1 MTRPDVLIIGGG
13 LAGCAAAYNLSR
25 GGAAV
30 LLVDMG
36 QVNGQASGQNAGSLH
51 FQLEHR
57 LIEHADQAEQF
68 AQIIPLNLLAIQ
80 EWARLETELDAPMDV
95 ALHGGLM
102 LAETEA
108 DLALLKK
115 KYALEKQWGLPTE
128 LLTAAEVREIAPYL
142 SDKVIAAGYCAE
154 EGHGNPRLVTPAFA
168 RAALR
173 QGAEI
178 RTATKVLEIRR
189 ASGRW
194 SVTLEDAQ
202 GRETVTADV
211 ILNAAGAWAA
221 DVARMVNLHLPVFPV
236 ALAMNVTEAG
246 PPLVHHL
253 IQHAGRRLSMKQV
266 SDGHILIGGGWSS
279 RFQRQG
285 DQLQKNRRPVLIDR
299 NVAENLKIACDVVP
313 ALGARNLLR
322 SWTGVVGITADQLP
336 ILGETPEVPGFFVAT
351 GGSGFTLGP
360 VYGRLMSE
368 LILTG
373 KPSHQIDLYSPRR
386 FRHIN
391 MFMG

>member
-1 MTRPDVLIIGGG
+1 MTQADVLIIGGG
-13 LAGCAAAYNLSR
+13 LAGCAAAYYLAR

-30 LLVDMG
+30 LLVEMG

-68 AQIIPLNLLAIQ
+68 AQVIPLNLLAIE
-80 EWARLETELDAPMDV
+80 EWSRLEEELDAFMDV
-95 ALHGGLM
+95 TLHGGLM

-108 DLALLKK
+108 DLALLRK

-128 LLTAAEVREIAPYL
+128 LLTAEEVRAIAPYL
-142 SDKVIAAGYCAE
+142 SDKVIAAGYCPR

-168 RAALR
+168 R
-173 QGAEI
+173 GAQRHGAKI
-178 RTATKVLEIRR
+178 RTGTKVADIRR
-189 ASGRW
+189 VNGRW
-194 SVTLEDAQ
+194 SVALEGAE
-202 GRETVTADV
+202 GREMATADV

-279 RFQRQG
+279 RFRRAG
-285 DQLQKNRRPVLIDR
+285 DRILKDRRPVLIDR

-313 ALGARNLLR
+313 DLRSRNLLR
-322 SWTGVVGITADQLP
+322 SWTGIVGITADQLP
-336 ILGETPEVPGFFVAT
+336 ILGEMPEAPGFFVAT

-368 LILTG
+368 LILEG
-373 KPSHQIDLYSPRR
+373 RPSHRIDLYSPRR

>member
-1 MTRPDVLIIGGG
+1 
-13 LAGCAAAYNLSR
+13 
-25 GGAAV
+25 
-30 LLVDMG
+30 
-36 QVNGQASGQNAGSLH
+36 
-51 FQLEHR
+51 
-57 LIEHADQAEQF
+57 IEHADQAEQF

-80 EWARLETELDAPMDV
+80 EWARLETELDAPLDV
-95 ALHGGLM
+95 AVHGGLM

-108 DLALLKK
+108 DVALLKK

-128 LLTAAEVREIAPYL
+128 LWTAAEVREIAPYL

-266 SDGHILIGGGWSS
+266 
-279 RFQRQG
+279 
-285 DQLQKNRRPVLIDR
+285 
-299 NVAENLKIACDVVP
+299 
-313 ALGARNLLR
+313 
-322 SWTGVVGITADQLP
+322 
-336 ILGETPEVPGFFVAT
+336 
-351 GGSGFTLGP
+351 
-360 VYGRLMSE
+360 
-368 LILTG
+368 
-373 KPSHQIDLYSPRR
+373 
-386 FRHIN
+386 
-391 MFMG
+391 